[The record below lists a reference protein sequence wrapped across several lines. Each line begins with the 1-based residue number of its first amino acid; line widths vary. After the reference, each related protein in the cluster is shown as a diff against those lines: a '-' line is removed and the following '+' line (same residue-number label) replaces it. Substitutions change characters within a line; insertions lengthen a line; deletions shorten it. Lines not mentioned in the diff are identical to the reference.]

1 MPHALIVDD
10 DASTR
15 EALGEIA
22 AAEGFTTS
30 ACDSL
35 REARIQIGRLRP
47 DVALV
52 DLKLPDGDGMDLF
65 DEREPGGAFA
75 IVVMTGYASVDGAV
89 EAMRRGAADYL
100 VKPVD
105 VERLKAVLARIPRSG
120 ELRAEIGSL
129 RGQLR
134 RLGRFGG
141 MLGASTAM
149 QAVYDRI
156 NRVAPT
162 EASVLLVGESGTGKE
177 LAASTLHAL
186 SRRRSGPFLA
196 VNCGA
201 IAPNL
206 IESEL
211 FGHEKGSFTGA
222 DRQHR
227 GYFERANGG
236 TLFLDEISEM
246 PPELQVKLL
255 RVLETGAFMR
265 VGSHAELRSDVRLVS
280 ATNRDPARAVAD
292 GKLRTDLYHR
302 IAVFPLTLPPLR
314 QRGGDVLMLANAF
327 LDDLNAAHGTRKT
340 LSPAAL
346 ERLQAYS
353 WPGNVRELKNCIERA
368 YILADRVL
376 DVTLSTAAPLSAQAA
391 APAGASAPGAAPA
404 AATNAISV
412 PLGTSLDDADRE
424 LILATLEYCGGVR
437 KRAADLLGIS
447 LKTLYNRL
455 VAYRAQGRTGNGA
468 RRAPP
473 GNGHGRHQHAGP
485 ESRPR

>member
-15 EALGEIA
+15 DALAEIA

-30 ACDSL
+30 VGGSL
-35 REARIQIGRLRP
+35 RDARIQIARLRP
-47 DVALV
+47 DVAIV
-52 DLKLPDGDGMDLF
+52 DLKLPDGDGMELF
-65 DEREPGGAFA
+65 DDREPGGPFA
-75 IVVMTGYASVDGAV
+75 IIVMTGFASVDTAV

-105 VERLKAVLARIPRSG
+105 MARVKAVFARIPRSG
-120 ELRAEIGSL
+120 ELRAEIGTL

-134 RLGRFGG
+134 QLGRFGS
-141 MLGASTAM
+141 MLGGSPAM

-156 NRVAPT
+156 NRVATT
-162 EASVLLVGESGTGKE
+162 EASVLLIGESGTGKE
-177 LAASTLHAL
+177 LAASTIHQL
-186 SRRRSGPFLA
+186 SRRRNGPFLA

-227 GYFERANGG
+227 GYFERAHGG
-236 TLFLDEISEM
+236 TLFLDEIGEM
-246 PPELQVKLL
+246 PMDLQVKLL

-265 VGSHAELRSDVRLVS
+265 VGTQAELRADVRLVS
-280 ATNRDPARAVAD
+280 ATNRDPARAVAE
-292 GKLRTDLYHR
+292 GRLRGDLYHR
-302 IAVFPLTLPPLR
+302 LAVFPLALPPLR
-314 QRGGDVLMLANAF
+314 QRAGDVVMLATHF
-327 LDDLNAAHGTRKT
+327 LDELNAQHGTRKT
-340 LSPAAL
+340 LSPGAL
-346 ERLQAYS
+346 ERLQTYS
-353 WPGNVRELKNCIERA
+353 WPGNVRELKNAIERA
-368 YILADRVL
+368 YIMGDSLL
-376 DVTLSTAAPLSAQAA
+376 DVSV
-391 APAGASAPGAAPA
+391 AGAPA
-404 AATNAISV
+404 AMAASPAALPVATNSITV
-412 PLGTSLDDADRE
+412 PLGTSLDDADKA

-455 VAYRAQGRTGNGA
+455 VAYRGRSGHGNGNGQHGTLQRGPREGHPAAAEPRA
-468 RRAPP
+468 R
-473 GNGHGRHQHAGP
+473 
-485 ESRPR
+485 